1 MDLNLDQDL
10 FWVARE
16 GLMASVLININI
28 FWILKIAY
36 FHNRLRFRKIGNLV
50 KQKILR
56 ISITSIL
63 PLGKVLGITLVM
75 GITKGYTRRRKR
87 KRSFRKRYRSSYSV
101 FIPSLTMNNLL
112 LSSKESNDEKRTK
125 AKQDVEQLLGKSEK
139 KKKKPKSDLNA
150 LSTPGKRGQ
159 SPIAIASL
167 EKKPLPGIGGLVR
180 IPCRYSMHFNIS

>member
-16 GLMASVLININI
+16 GLMASVLININT

-36 FHNRLRFRKIGNLV
+36 FHNRLRFQKIGNLV

-63 PLGKVLGITLVM
+63 LLGKVLGITLVM

-87 KRSFRKRYRSSYSV
+87 KRSFRKRYRSSNSV
-101 FIPSLTMNNLL
+101 FIPSLTMNTLL
-112 LSSKESNDEKRTK
+112 LPRKAMTRKEQKRNKTLNNYLENRK
-125 AKQDVEQLLGKSEK
+125 RKKRNRNRIWTLSLHQVNGDRAQLQLHLSRRNHYRESE
-139 KKKKPKSDLNA
+139 
-150 LSTPGKRGQ
+150 GW
-159 SPIAIASL
+159 
-167 EKKPLPGIGGLVR
+167 
-180 IPCRYSMHFNIS
+180 